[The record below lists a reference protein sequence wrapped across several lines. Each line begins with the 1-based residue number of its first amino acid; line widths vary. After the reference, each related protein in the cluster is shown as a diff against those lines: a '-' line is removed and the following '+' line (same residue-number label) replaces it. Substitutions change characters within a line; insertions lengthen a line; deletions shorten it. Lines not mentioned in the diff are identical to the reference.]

1 MGESVGDVPPE
12 PVDALVSR
20 LREPPVR
27 LALLFGSHA
36 TDDATPTSDLDI
48 AVAYETD
55 TTDVTD
61 RHLSLVADLTRIV
74 GSDDVD
80 VVRLESVDPRIA
92 VEALEDG
99 RLLVGSHD
107 VATALRNEL
116 EPARRERER
125 AVRARVSEAERAIE
139 QRIERR
145 ENGSRSRSTSI

>member
-12 PVDALVSR
+12 PVDALLSR

-80 VVRLESVDPRIA
+80 VVRLQSVDPRIA
-92 VEALEDG
+92 VEALED
-99 RLLVGSHD
+99 
-107 VATALRNEL
+107 
-116 EPARRERER
+116 
-125 AVRARVSEAERAIE
+125 
-139 QRIERR
+139 
-145 ENGSRSRSTSI
+145 

>member
-36 TDDATPTSDLDI
+36 TDD
-48 AVAYETD
+48 
-55 TTDVTD
+55 
-61 RHLSLVADLTRIV
+61 
-74 GSDDVD
+74 VD
-80 VVRLESVDPRIA
+80 VVRLQSVDPRIA

>member
-1 MGESVGDVPPE
+1 MGESVGDLSPE
-12 PVDALVSR
+12 LVDAFVSR
-20 LREPPVR
+20 LRESPVR
-27 LALLFGSHA
+27 LAVLFGSHA

-61 RHLSLVADLTRIV
+61 THLSLVADLTRIV

-80 VVRLESVDPRIA
+80 VVRLRSVDPRIA

-99 RLLVGSHD
+99 QLLVGSPD

-116 EPARRERER
+116 EPACRERER
-125 AVRARVSEAERAIE
+125 AVLDRVSEAERAIE
-139 QRIERR
+139 RRIEQR
-145 ENGSRSRSTSI
+145 EHG